1 MSIDPGPQIII
12 VVVSLFL
19 SLFFDLLQFSY
30 NYLNSYKIDSLNENG
45 QISERQKKELKT
57 IIDDFAAVRGALT
70 LLDFFS
76 NSLVIFSSVLLGFYY
91 YGKNGAIGFMIIGVF
106 LILIIGENLPYYI
119 SLANFEKIS
128 LKFIRFTR
136 IITRIL
142 HPLVFLIK
150 AISEMMA
157 KIFGFDKT
165 KEEPKITED
174 ELYNAMNLSKDEG
187 LLDVEEYGMI
197 ERVFEFS
204 DISVKDVM
212 TPRTEMATVSIDD
225 TLEEIVDVFQDEGY
239 SRLPVYEKDIDNII
253 GIIHIKDLIPYFKDR
268 KLIDINEILRK
279 PIYSFEAQKTTE
291 LFNQMR
297 INNSTMAIVLDE
309 YGGTEG
315 LVTIEDLI
323 EEIVG
328 EIDDEHDV
336 EVVEDSIKKL
346 NNNSYELEGKLRLEE
361 LEEIMGIKLE
371 SEEMETVGGFV
382 TEKLDKIP
390 DEGEIFIYN
399 NLEFRVLKLD
409 KNRIDKLKMTILK

>member
-30 NYLNSYKIDSLNENG
+30 SYLNSYKIDSLNENG

>member
-30 NYLNSYKIDSLNENG
+30 SYLNSYKIDSLNENG

-268 KLIDINEILRK
+268 KLININEILRK

>member
-57 IIDDFAAVRGALT
+57 IIDDFSAVRGALT

-91 YGKNGAIGFMIIGVF
+91 YGKNGAIGFMIAGVF

-253 GIIHIKDLIPYFKDR
+253 GIIHIKDLIPYFRDR